1 MKRFV
6 PYAGSV
12 YVPVQVMEL
21 RFSEKED
28 STINPFQLLV
38 LEAIGDGYSV
48 QEIADATLLTVTAID
63 AEISQLFSQK
73 LICMQDSV
81 VSLSALS
88 RRILFVSRCVQRLN
102 DMKTRVGINLITGEI
117 QEYDE
122 TLAEEYNDGSIFQL
136 RPKIQKHEI
145 DGIGIDANVSF
156 FKKHLHVFDD
166 LDDAD
171 TDTFLSSVYVEFLD
185 TGKRIFPLQP
195 VSHLPCLIGEETI
208 DQNGPADI
216 YVSGTVYQIPLSFKL
231 DLPGSDHACLPYL
244 PALADAGFLSEKGML
259 VAKAISGFQHNGDMT
274 VYYDCVSGRWQFDP
288 PPAHHFHADH
298 SQRTRKI
305 NLELPVRFDL
315 TEDIRQNILH
325 SAHDHW
331 HLPDG
336 LTLEF
341 ADADLIENQYT
352 VKGALWENND
362 V

>member
-6 PYAGSV
+6 PYAGNV

-28 STINPFQLLV
+28 SMINPFQLLV
-38 LEAIGDGYSV
+38 LEAIEDGYSV
-48 QEIADATLLTVTAID
+48 QEIADATLMTVTAID
-63 AEISQLFSQK
+63 AEISQLLSQK
-73 LICMQDSV
+73 LICMQDSDI
-81 VSLSALS
+81 SLSALS

-102 DMKTRVGINLITGEI
+102 DMKTQVCINLITGEI
-117 QEYDE
+117 QQYDE
-122 TLAEEYNDGSIFQL
+122 TLVAEYDDESTFRL
-136 RPKIQKHEI
+136 RPKIQQHEI
-145 DGIGIDANVSF
+145 DEIGIEDNVSF
-156 FKKHLHVFDD
+156 FREYLHVFDD

-171 TDTFLSSVYVEFLD
+171 TDTLLTAVYVEFLD
-185 TGKRIFPLQP
+185 TGKRIFQLQP
-195 VSHLPCLIGEETI
+195 VSHLPCLIGEEAADKKET
-208 DQNGPADI
+208 ADI
-216 YVSGTVYQIPLSFKL
+216 YVSGTLYQIPLSFKL
-231 DLPGSDHACLPYL
+231 DLPGADHACLPYL

-259 VAKAISGFQHNGDMT
+259 VAKAISESPHNGAMT
-274 VYYDCVSGRWQFDP
+274 VYYDCVSGCWQFDP
-288 PPAHHFHADH
+288 PPVHHFHPDH
-298 SQRTRKI
+298 SHRARKI

-315 TEDIRQNILH
+315 TENVRQTILN

-341 ADADLIENQYT
+341 MDADLIENRYT